1 MANNG
6 MTPQDAAMLK
16 IFQKQYGTKVYPNQ
30 MTPAYALK
38 KIDSIMKK
46 KKSK

>member
-30 MTPAYALK
+30 MTPAYTLK
-38 KIDSIMKK
+38 KLESMMKK

>member
-30 MTPAYALK
+30 MTPEYARK
-38 KIDSIMKK
+38 KIDSMMKK
-46 KKSK
+46 KKK

>member
-30 MTPAYALK
+30 MTPEAALK
-38 KIDSIMKK
+38 KIKSMKK
-46 KKSK
+46 KKK

>member
-1 MANNG
+1 MAK

-38 KIDSIMKK
+38 KLESMKK